1 MRDRRGDNALYN
13 LELFDKHKV
22 EYNWGTLLE
31 GLKLNLLNV
40 REVGKYAERFIS
52 AKSQINNDI
61 LIELAWTKNS
71 VEEVTNL
78 IETLLKDIGFNYDI
92 QVENRKWRYC
102 IIKNLRQVEK
112 DNKILLEKVAEIYSD
127 FDYPEDMEDVIYY
140 IEPKDDY
147 NPKIQSK
154 EENVNRLIK
163 KLDAF
168 LEKEKEFLNR

>member
-1 MRDRRGDNALYN
+1 M
-13 LELFDKHKV
+13 
-22 EYNWGTLLE
+22 
-31 GLKLNLLNV
+31 
-40 REVGKYAERFIS
+40 
-52 AKSQINNDI
+52 
-61 LIELAWTKNS
+61 
-71 VEEVTNL
+71 
-78 IETLLKDIGFNYDI
+78 ETLLKDIGFNYDI